1 MNNHPLLRAYLAGI
15 AVPTIFLMIVATVFT
30 LVRYVYNAPIPI
42 ERVIVFPMAF
52 VPNLWGLWN
61 VLHAAF
67 FTPGR
72 LSLGIFGC
80 LLPLLLAPL
89 GYCVARMLE
98 FPIPYH
104 IFSLAPIGLP
114 VAMILYY
121 LAWKYLVGSL
131 NAELGIG

>member
-15 AVPTIFLMIVATVFT
+15 AVPTIFLTTGATVCM
-30 LVRYVYNAPIPI
+30 LARYLYNASIPI

-67 FTPGR
+67 FTQGR

-80 LLPLLLAPL
+80 FLPLLLAPL
-89 GYCVARMLE
+89 GYFVARMVE